1 MLRRTNIPHPRGM
14 ENVGRWKWTLDKNTW
29 ECPVGLLRKISSPV
43 TGGGNAVGGPDIS
56 SAPRGLDECE
66 KCGEPSEING
76 FLPLD
81 RETKFLSWRAV
92 KSGVK
97 MDGMGG

>member
-1 MLRRTNIPHPRGM
+1 MGIGQKCLGISRGSP
-14 ENVGRWKWTLDKNTW
+14 EKN
-29 ECPVGLLRKISSPV
+29 LLPCEK
-43 TGGGNAVGGPDIS
+43 GGGDAVGDPDIS

-66 KCGEPSEING
+66 KCVEPSEING

-97 MDGMGG
+97 MDDMGG